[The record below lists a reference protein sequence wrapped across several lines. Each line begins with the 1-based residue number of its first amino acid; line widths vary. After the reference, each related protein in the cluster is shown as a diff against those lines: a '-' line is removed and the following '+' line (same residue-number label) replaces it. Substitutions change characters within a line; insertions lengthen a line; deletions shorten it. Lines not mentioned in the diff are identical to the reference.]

1 MKYRRCFTPYL
12 DFVMLS
18 PMIALWSLG
27 LGCVQGAIP
36 APYSAR
42 LTGLQ
47 DSTITWSADW
57 NDEFDQQGAIV
68 SGSLMVYDSETD
80 MPLEHIEVEITSN
93 WQGAYLIPSEAVQ
106 LVGYPEAS
114 VDPTDEDAI
123 RQACTDAN
131 GNFQSDPEW
140 CAWYWDTESQQ
151 FYQVGGQ
158 YISTSSNYAP
168 NLMYGRTNNR
178 GLMDFYIYVDA
189 MPRLGGNEQD
199 TSFGSI
205 TFGASIGVDN
215 TSWAIRTGGGE

>member
-1 MKYRRCFTPYL
+1 
-12 DFVMLS
+12 MLS
-18 PMIALWSLG
+18 PMTAIWMFG
-27 LGCVQGAIP
+27 FGCVQGAIP

-42 LTGLQ
+42 ISGLQ
-47 DSTITWSADW
+47 DSTISWSAEW

-68 SGSLMVYDSETD
+68 SGSLMVYDNETD
-80 MPLEHIEVEITSN
+80 LPLEHIEVEITSN

-131 GNFQSDPEW
+131 GNFQSEPEW

-168 NLMYGRTNNR
+168 NLMYGKTNNR

-199 TSFGSI
+199 SSFGSI
-205 TFGASIGVDN
+205 TFGASIGVDD

>member
-1 MKYRRCFTPYL
+1 
-12 DFVMLS
+12 MLS
-18 PMIALWSLG
+18 PLTAIWMFG

-42 LTGLQ
+42 LSGLE
-47 DSTITWSADW
+47 DSTISWSSDW

-68 SGSLMVYDSETD
+68 SGSLMVYDTETD
-80 MPLEHIEVEITSN
+80 LPLQHIEVEITSN

-106 LVGYPEAS
+106 LVGYPEAT

-168 NLMYGRTNNR
+168 NLMYGQTNNR

-189 MPRLGGNEQD
+189 MPSIGGGTEAAG
-199 TSFGSI
+199 FGSI
-205 TFGASIGVDN
+205 SFGASIGVDD
-215 TSWAIRTGGGE
+215 TTWAIRAADSQ

>member
-1 MKYRRCFTPYL
+1 
-12 DFVMLS
+12 MLS
-18 PMIALWSLG
+18 PLTAIWMFG
-27 LGCVQGAIP
+27 FGCVQGAIP

-42 LTGLQ
+42 LSGL
-47 DSTITWSADW
+47 DDATIAWSDAW

-68 SGSLMVYDSETD
+68 TGSLMVYDTETD
-80 MPLEHIEVEITSN
+80 LPLEHIEVEIRSG

-131 GNFQSDPEW
+131 GNFMSDPEW

-158 YISTSSNYAP
+158 YIATSSNYAP
-168 NLMYGRTNNR
+168 NLMYGQTNNR
-178 GLMDFYIYVDA
+178 GLLEFYIYVDQ
-189 MPRLGGNEQD
+189 MPRIGGSTEQ
-199 TSFGSI
+199 SYGSI
-205 TFGASIGVDN
+205 SFGASIGVDD
-215 TSWAIRTGGGE
+215 TSWSIRTADAE

>member
-1 MKYRRCFTPYL
+1 
-12 DFVMLS
+12 
-18 PMIALWSLG
+18 
-27 LGCVQGAIP
+27 
-36 APYSAR
+36 
-42 LTGLQ
+42 
-47 DSTITWSADW
+47 
-57 NDEFDQQGAIV
+57 
-68 SGSLMVYDSETD
+68 
-80 MPLEHIEVEITSN
+80 VEITSN

-106 LVGYPEAS
+106 LVGYPEAT

-168 NLMYGRTNNR
+168 NLMYGQTNNR

-189 MPRLGGNEQD
+189 MPSIGGGTEAAG
-199 TSFGSI
+199 FGSI
-205 TFGASIGVDN
+205 SFGASIGVDD
-215 TSWAIRTGGGE
+215 TTWAIRAADSQ